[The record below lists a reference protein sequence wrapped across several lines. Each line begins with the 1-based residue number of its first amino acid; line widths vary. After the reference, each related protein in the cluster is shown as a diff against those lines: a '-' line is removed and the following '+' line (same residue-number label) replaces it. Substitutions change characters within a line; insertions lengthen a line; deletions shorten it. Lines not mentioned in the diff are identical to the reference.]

1 MKINKK
7 YIDQVVII
15 VFVFL
20 VLSCINNKRK
30 EKENIVEGLDGNTKD
45 KGGFMGTGYSTTTLM
60 FIGLIPVVLFLI
72 IIIFALKI
80 IFNIFFG
87 SSDSGDD

>member
-7 YIDQVVII
+7 FVDLVVII

-20 VLSCINNKRK
+20 VLSCINNKLK

-45 KGGFMGTGYSTTTLM
+45 KGGFMGTGYSTRTLM
-60 FIGLIPVVLFLI
+60 FIGLIPVVLFFI

-87 SSDSGDD
+87 SSNSGDD